1 MNIKSIFD
9 LSGKRALVTGSTQ
22 GIGYAI
28 AKALQESGAQVYIH
42 CSRDRSKAER
52 VAAEIGSN
60 LFVTGDFS
68 SEDAVCS
75 IFKETGELD
84 IVVANVSV
92 QIRRSWTEISNLDF
106 DTQINI
112 NLRSTLQLMQTY
124 IPPMQRKKWGRF
136 LFVGSVAQY
145 RPHPDMS
152 VYAASKCAV
161 QSLVHNVAKQ
171 VAGDGVTV
179 NALLPGVIET
189 PRNDA
194 VFSDESYR
202 SKVLAG
208 IPAGFFG
215 APSDCMGAA
224 LLLCSEAGRYITGA
238 ELLVDGGMR
247 L

>member
-28 AKALQESGAQVYIH
+28 AKALQESGAQVNIH
-42 CSRDRSKAER
+42 CSSDSSNAKK
-52 VAAEIGSN
+52 VATEIGSN

-68 SEDAVCS
+68 KEDTVRH
-75 IFKETGELD
+75 IFEATGDLD

-92 QIRRSWTEISNLDF
+92 QIRRPWTEISSLDF

-112 NLRSTLQLMQTY
+112 NLRSTLHLMQSY
-124 IPPMQRKKWGRF
+124 IPPMQKKRWGRF

-161 QSLVHNVAKQ
+161 QSLVHNIAKQ

-179 NALLPGVIET
+179 NALLPGVIDT
-189 PRNDA
+189 PRNDG
-194 VFSDESYR
+194 VLCDEAYR
-202 SKVLAG
+202 KKVLSG
-208 IPAGFFG
+208 IPTGFVG

-238 ELLVDGGMR
+238 RLLVDGGMS